1 VVEAHLLEFAGE
13 IYGQSV
19 SLDFVARLRSEV
31 KFPGVEAL
39 LAQIRQDIAQARQI
53 LA

>member
-1 VVEAHLLEFAGE
+1 M
-13 IYGQSV
+13 
-19 SLDFVARLRSEV
+19 ARLRPEM

-39 LAQIRQDIAQARQI
+39 LAQILRDIGEARRI